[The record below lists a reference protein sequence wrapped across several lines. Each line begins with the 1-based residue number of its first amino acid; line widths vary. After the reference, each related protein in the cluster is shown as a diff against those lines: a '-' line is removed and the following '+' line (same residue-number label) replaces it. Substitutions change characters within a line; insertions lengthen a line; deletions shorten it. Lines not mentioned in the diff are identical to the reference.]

1 MREVDLYP
9 PVKQFLSQQGYEV
22 KGEVRDCDVMAVRGE
37 DPIVVVE
44 LKLAFN
50 LTVVLQAVDRL
61 RVSDTVYIGIPT
73 GLAVLKRNRKKVV
86 KLVRMLGLGLLEI
99 DPSAKIGTVEVLC
112 DPGVY
117 KPRKVKRR
125 ADRLLGE
132 FMHLVGDPNVGGSTA
147 RRGIMTAYR
156 QKAIAI
162 ATFLADHD
170 ATKAAVIAQAV
181 TEPKTRAILYDNA
194 YGWFDRLGKG
204 IYDLSPRGKSELPQ
218 WSQPDDPV
226 E

>member
-22 KGEVRDCDVMAVRGE
+22 KGEVRDCDVIAVRRDE
-37 DPIVVVE
+37 PMVVVE

-61 RVSDTVYIGIPT
+61 QISDTVYIGIPT
-73 GLAVLKRNRKKVV
+73 GLAVLKRNRKKAV

-99 DPSAKIGTVEVLC
+99 DPSARIGAVDVLC

-125 ADRLLGE
+125 ADRLLG
-132 FMHLVGDPNVGGSTA
+132 
-147 RRGIMTAYR
+147 
-156 QKAIAI
+156 
-162 ATFLADHD
+162 
-170 ATKAAVIAQAV
+170 
-181 TEPKTRAILYDNA
+181 
-194 YGWFDRLGKG
+194 
-204 IYDLSPRGKSELPQ
+204 
-218 WSQPDDPV
+218 
-226 E
+226 